1 MGTHGMYGLS
11 EMLSGGQPLDPF
23 MTPQQVTDT
32 SSFFRWLEQR
42 EGEMTILA
50 EARDAE
56 LTSWAAGHVA
66 AFKMVRHL
74 LHCYSASDISGMSR
88 HFLSGYEGALRRKM
102 HITFTGVKSGEAHD
116 LALGNSAVGTPWFW
130 LGEKLVIFRLLQ
142 KTSEAAYGEGYVFLT
157 CRGAAHTAW
166 PYIRRCGARN
176 KPLSRHRLRL
186 R

>member
-1 MGTHGMYGLS
+1 MNCTNSIPFDAAVDYHRAPVGVIDQIMGTHGMYGLS

-116 LALGNSAVGTPWFW
+116 LALGNSAAWHSVVLAWRKASNIPP
-130 LGEKLVIFRLLQ
+130 
-142 KTSEAAYGEGYVFLT
+142 TSENIGGCV
-157 CRGAAHTAW
+157 R
-166 PYIRRCGARN
+166 
-176 KPLSRHRLRL
+176 
-186 R
+186 